1 MICPDLQ
8 LVQVNGKA
16 IGYVDRVK
24 FLGLYVDSALSFKY
38 HIRLLKYTLAAI
50 IPLMKRLQY
59 YAPPGW
65 RRIYFSYFHSHLS
78 FMCSIWGNVCHST
91 LRELQI
97 LQNRALKLLF
107 GLDYCTPSVTVYTKT
122 DVLPISHTIKYYSLL
137 LGFKIV
143 NSLTRVRSSYQ
154 TFGMVHDHNT
164 RHRGEIVLPNVNSTT
179 YGRMGVY
186 FSIALEFNGL
196 PTSIKM
202 SATVGE
208 FRIKLLPYV

>member
-1 MICPDLQ
+1 VICPDLQ

-122 DVLPISHTIKYYSLL
+122 DVLPGCFSFATIVDHGRLWLLVGAFHSQLWSTILNYAKMTSLAWFWWRIKEKASELEHQRGKTAL
-137 LGFKIV
+137 LFI
-143 NSLTRVRSSYQ
+143 
-154 TFGMVHDHNT
+154 HN
-164 RHRGEIVLPNVNSTT
+164 
-179 YGRMGVY
+179 
-186 FSIALEFNGL
+186 FSINNV
-196 PTSIKM
+196 IKNYCL
-202 SATVGE
+202 SSSVL
-208 FRIKLLPYV
+208 F